1 MFICMQKI
9 NFIPTFFEILQRY
22 YNFAILGNLGMP
34 NYDQQKQYYQFVEN
48 FDLII
53 PTPLCKLVISG
64 SKGMPGHTHQK
75 Q

>member
-1 MFICMQKI
+1 
-9 NFIPTFFEILQRY
+9 
-22 YNFAILGNLGMP
+22 MP